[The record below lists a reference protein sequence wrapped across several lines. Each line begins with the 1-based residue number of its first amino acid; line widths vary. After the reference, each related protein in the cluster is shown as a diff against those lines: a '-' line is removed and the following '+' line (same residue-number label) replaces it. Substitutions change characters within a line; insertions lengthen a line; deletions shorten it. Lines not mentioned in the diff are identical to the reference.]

1 MMLAIHLS
9 IAGRAGIGRFG
20 EVTSHAGKLEATT
33 RRLMAAGRYPQPRAS
48 RRCRRSS
55 RQVWI
60 RSCRR
65 SWSPSWAV
73 GWGEMAGP
81 RPMVGSAPGPGW
93 LPVSGDAAFIRAAV
107 TAFWPAMLRASVTRI
122 APRPE
127 ASRWP
132 IATSRPYSR
141 PRDDQPAPQGQ
152 RANRSLAPPGAV
164 GLTPDSDGLAA
175 PHAQPHLDSRAEGEQ
190 TEIGGHVPVRGG
202 QHADPEVAAH
212 RWDASRCLGLR
223 QDTASHR

>member
-1 MMLAIHLS
+1 
-9 IAGRAGIGRFG
+9 
-20 EVTSHAGKLEATT
+20 
-33 RRLMAAGRYPQPRAS
+33 
-48 RRCRRSS
+48 
-55 RQVWI
+55 
-60 RSCRR
+60 
-65 SWSPSWAV
+65 
-73 GWGEMAGP
+73 
-81 RPMVGSAPGPGW
+81 VGSGLGRDGRTAANGRLGPGSRLAPGERRRGVHPRR
-93 LPVSGDAAFIRAAV
+93 GDGVLARDAQGQRDQDCAQARGLAV
-107 TAFWPAMLRASVTRI
+107 ANRNIQALQQ
-122 APRPE
+122 
-127 ASRWP
+127 
-132 IATSRPYSR
+132 AT
-141 PRDDQPAPQGQ
+141 RDDQPAPQGQ